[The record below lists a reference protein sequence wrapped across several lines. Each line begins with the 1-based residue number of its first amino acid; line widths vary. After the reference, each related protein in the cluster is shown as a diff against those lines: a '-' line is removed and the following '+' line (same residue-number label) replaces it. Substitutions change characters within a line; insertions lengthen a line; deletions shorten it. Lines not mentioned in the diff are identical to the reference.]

1 MEAVTLD
8 ETGQAMSLRQ
18 EGMQWLALM
27 ISGRAT
33 DEDLAEMERWKHQ
46 SPAHGEALATAIR
59 MRQLVAAQDK
69 FSGQPPF
76 LYRPATRRLALG
88 GAVAAAAVYSA
99 ARPPLALWPSLSE
112 LGADYRT
119 GIGEQRQIALARGVS
134 VAMNTRTSLSLR
146 PNPGRPGIELVTGE
160 IAMTT
165 QLPKAAIFTV
175 YAGKAQITAS
185 DANFDLRND
194 DGRVRVSCLEGRLAI
209 RAGNVLRELGPSEQL
224 QFAGNA
230 IGEAVRVDPVVLT
243 AWRHGLLI
251 FHDASLSNI
260 VAEINRYR
268 AGKIVVMNAALASR
282 RFNGQFKIAH
292 IDNAVAE
299 LTHLSNASTSILP
312 GGIVLLT

>member
-8 ETGQAMSLRQ
+8 ETGQAMCLQR

-46 SPAHGEALATAIR
+46 SPAHAEALAAAIQ
-59 MRQLVAAQDK
+59 MRRLVAAQDK

-76 LYRPATRRLALG
+76 LYHPATRRFALG
-88 GAVAAAAVYSA
+88 GAVAAAAVYSVT
-99 ARPPLALWPSLSE
+99 RPPLALWPSLSE

-119 GIGEQRQIALARGVS
+119 GTGEQRQIALARGVS

-146 PNPGRPGIELVTGE
+146 SGPGQPGIELVTGE

-165 QLPKAAIFTV
+165 QLPEAAPFTV
-175 YAGKAQITAS
+175 YAGKAQIVAS

-194 DGRVRVSCLEGRLAI
+194 DGRICVSCLEGRLAI
-209 RAGNVLRELGPSEQL
+209 RAGNVLRQLGPSEQL
-224 QFAGNA
+224 QFAGNT
-230 IGEAVRVDPVVLT
+230 IEEPVKVDPVVLT

-251 FHDASLSNI
+251 FHDASLRSI

-268 AGKIVVMNAALASR
+268 SGKIVVMNAALANR

-299 LTHLSNASTSILP
+299 LAHLSNASTAALP